1 MHLLSQMI
9 LAQNDFG
16 GDGGGEG
23 GAIFLVSPIIGL
35 VFLVVMLAGAWK
47 TFAKAGKP
55 GWACIIPIYNVIVM
69 CEIAGRPLWWAL
81 VISFIPCVIPI
92 MGLILMID
100 FAKSYG
106 KGAGFGIGLLLL
118 GFIFYPMLGFGDAK
132 YIGPAAA
139 TAE

>member
-1 MHLLSQMI
+1 MQLLSQMI
-9 LAQNDFG
+9 LAQNDL
-16 GDGGGEG
+16 GGGG
-23 GAIFLVSPIIGL
+23 GAMAAIIPIIALIAG
-35 VFLVVMLAGAWK
+35 VVILAGAWK

-81 VISFIPCVIPI
+81 VISFVPCVIPI

-132 YIGPAAA
+132 YVGPAAPA
-139 TAE
+139 AE